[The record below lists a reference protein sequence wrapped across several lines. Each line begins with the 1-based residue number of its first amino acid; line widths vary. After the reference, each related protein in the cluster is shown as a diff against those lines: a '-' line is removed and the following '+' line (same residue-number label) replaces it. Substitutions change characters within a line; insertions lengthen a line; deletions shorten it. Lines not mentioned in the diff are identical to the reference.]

1 MAQKVILID
10 DLDGSEAEQTLHYTV
25 DGQEYEID
33 LSGKNAASFY
43 AAIQPYIDKS
53 RKLELPV
60 VTPRRTT
67 RRSTTPGATKGDSAQ
82 VRAWATARGIEVNPR
97 GRIKKEILEQ
107 YQAEMSGQRTQ
118 SAPATS
124 EAAPA
129 QSTPTNNK
137 RNGQDP
143 ASEQPTTV

>member
-1 MAQKVILID
+1 MT
-10 DLDGSEAEQTLHYTV
+10 STEARQSKPSTTPLT
-25 DGQEYEID
+25 DQEYEID
-33 LSGKNAASFY
+33 LSEKNAASFY

-60 VTPRRTT
+60 ITPRRTT

-107 YQAEMSGQRTQ
+107 YQADMSGQLTQ
-118 SAPATS
+118 S
-124 EAAPA
+124 APA
-129 QSTPTNNK
+129 QSTPASNK

-143 ASEQPTTV
+143 ASEQTA

>member
-1 MAQKVILID
+1 LPGNREETNMAQKIILID
-10 DLDGSEAEQTLHYTV
+10 DLDGTEAEQTLHYTV

-43 AAIQPYIDKS
+43 QALQPYIDKS
-53 RKLELPV
+53 REVELPV

-67 RRSTTPGATKGDSAQ
+67 RRSTGTAPASRTDSAQ

-118 SAPATS
+118 TVSAS
-124 EAAPA
+124 
-129 QSTPTNNK
+129 SK

-143 ASEQPTTV
+143 ASEQPA